1 MTISNRLT
9 AGIVVLWCAGTSAA
23 AWAGDAERGAAH
35 WTGWSFHNATLV
47 SEDDADK
54 PPALLCEN
62 TGASAVRTF
71 VAWPNTPFR
80 ATVRIRTEDVQSAA
94 GGGFAYAAIYEF
106 DETGNLTAF
115 RDFAQTTGTHEWT
128 EFETQG
134 KTHERTFSVE
144 LRLGLHQ
151 AAGKAW
157 FEPARWT
164 WITDSN
170 ALSGERKPS
179 DFPNVALILDEP
191 EFPRNPAAPDSR
203 ALADALAQAGYQAR
217 FIRAEDLTAAAA
229 WEKATSDAALL
240 VLPNGPCFP
249 IEARQGLLALLCQG
263 VDLLSFGGYP
273 FDVPLRRAETSWEVV
288 DLTQPTKIKLLNR
301 DPGFEIDPEPGR
313 PAVWHDAT
321 GNPCPI
327 ATAETVE
334 GSRCALVRQQVGE
347 GRSYT
352 QTVADVKAGQWLRLS
367 GRIKTADVQ
376 GAGYAF
382 LAYYPMAGDE
392 WRSPRDIAQVRGTR
406 DWQLFTQDFRVPPG
420 VDRVDIR
427 FGLYRASGTAY
438 FDDIRLEEVEY
449 APRLNTRYGRPDD
462 GLLVSP
468 WQLGMCDADYPLR
481 RTARLTAPGWQAAV
495 AAAGFSAVGVL
506 NGNARWIPLVA
517 AEDRF
522 GRQCGTAGAM
532 MVHATGRFA
541 GSTWTFFG
549 VNNVDLTQLPD
560 FRERVLQPAL
570 SRMRRGLFLDRVQSR
585 LACYRAGEPAEVS
598 CSARHF
604 GSGIFSGSLT
614 WRWSAEDSATVLEEG
629 RREVRL
635 TPDEAAVWTIPLN
648 AAAAPSGLHRVT
660 VRLQDALGNIC
671 DELSAG
677 FVVWDGKD
685 FPRSTRF
692 GYADNYFRRDDRPVF
707 LCGTTTW
714 SNWFFSPSQSDP
726 LFWAAELGR
735 MADYGIRINANL
747 QTWWRPPYELSEE
760 DWRKLDAAVY
770 LSHRAGVIHRAG
782 LFVGQDVAVDDALLE
797 QQARFAAA
805 FAQRYRDADGL
816 IYYLN
821 GDYQLRPKSP
831 EQQNPAWQLAQTHH
845 WNNRLTD
852 AVRSADPRHPI
863 ISEYYQI
870 PIGGLD
876 VRQTLDGLDMAEIG
890 YFDTPD
896 RDLSRFPAV
905 FKMTDHR
912 LRGKSAAVGE
922 FGVKTHP
929 AWEPSLGGGGYHIRR
944 SAEQQN
950 RLFLVLPQLTFGLG
964 GSTARNWCWR
974 DDDDRIFPWGLTY
987 TCDGIPREALRF
999 YRAAALLLVRLQPR
1013 WTKPEVV
1020 LVAAD
1025 STRRTV
1031 SDDFSP
1037 DDLAAANL
1045 LARLGI
1051 DFAVVSDLDLREA
1064 DLRDVKAAFVPGET
1078 VSDTTAQIL
1087 DALEQTGSLTVC
1099 REHPAIAESLTKEE
1113 PESAFVPSSE
1123 LRRRW
1128 AELLDRAGVA
1138 RVRVQPDAPAIAV
1151 MPVALQD
1158 GAAVVLVNTG
1168 DQMRRLQVTSPDGK
1182 SLEMS
1187 LAPWEP
1193 GLAAW
1198 DSAGRLLALEGGL
1211 ALQYDGR
1218 PVAES
1223 DGHILLWS
1231 VETQIDGDT
1240 DVLAA
1245 RDVFLVPT
1253 TARNV
1258 HLMRAQNGSDT
1269 AELGEFRN
1277 GSWHELAEIPLQS
1290 TEGGVRLQLPGD
1302 CQGELIRIR
1311 KR

>member
-1 MTISNRLT
+1 MPISKRLMF
-9 AGIVVLWCAGTSAA
+9 GIVALVCAGTAA
-23 AWAGDAERGAAH
+23 PAWAGDAEGGAAD
-35 WTGWSFHNATLV
+35 WTGWSFQNATLV
-47 SEDDADK
+47 PKDDADE

-62 TGASAVRTF
+62 SRALAIRTF
-71 VAWPNTPFR
+71 VAWPNTPFH
-80 ATVRIRTEDVQSAA
+80 ATVRIRTEDVQPTA
-94 GGGFAYAAIYEF
+94 GGGFAYAAVYEF

-115 RDFAQTTGTHEWT
+115 RDFAEMTGTHEWI
-128 EFETQG
+128 ELETQG

-144 LRLGLHQ
+144 LRLGLYQ

-157 FEPARWT
+157 FEPARLT
-164 WITDSN
+164 WVTDSN
-170 ALSGERKPS
+170 AKSGDRKPLG
-179 DFPNVALILDEP
+179 FPSVALILDEP
-191 EFPRNPAAPDSR
+191 EFPRNFAAPDSR
-203 ALADALAQAGYQAR
+203 AMADLLAEAGYQAR
-217 FIRAEDLTAAAA
+217 FIRAEDLASAGA
-229 WEKATSDAALL
+229 WEKATADAALL

-273 FDVPLRRAETSWEVV
+273 FDAPLRHTERGWESV
-288 DLTQPTKIKLLNR
+288 DLTQPTSVKLLNR
-301 DPGFEIDPEPGR
+301 DPGFETDPESGR

-321 GNPCPI
+321 GNPCPT

-334 GSRCALVRQQVGE
+334 GSRCAQVRQQDGE

-367 GRIKTADVQ
+367 GRVKTEDVQ

-392 WRSPRDIAQVRGTR
+392 WRSPRDIAQVRDTR
-406 DWQLFTQDFRVPPG
+406 DWQSFTQDFRVPPG
-420 VDRVDIR
+420 VDRVEIR

-449 APRLNTRYGRPDD
+449 APRLNTRYGLPKD

-481 RTARLTAPGWQAAV
+481 RTARLTAPGWEAAV
-495 AAAGFSAVGVL
+495 AAEGFSTVGVL
-506 NGNARWIPLVA
+506 NGNTRWIPLVA

-532 MVHATGRFA
+532 MVQATGQFA

-549 VNNVDLTQLPD
+549 VNNADLTQLPR
-560 FRERVLQPAL
+560 FRERVLRPAL
-570 SRMRRGLFLDRVQSR
+570 SRMRRGIFLDRAQSR
-585 LACYRAGEPAEVS
+585 LACYRPGEPAEIS
-598 CSARHF
+598 CSVRHL
-604 GSGIFSGSLT
+604 GPQTFSGSLT
-614 WRWSAEDSATVLEEG
+614 WRRSAEDSAAMLEEG

-635 TPDEAAVWTIPLN
+635 TTGEAAVWTIPLKS
-648 AAAAPSGLHRVT
+648 AAVPSGLHRVT
-660 VRLQDALGNIC
+660 VRLQDASGDIC

-685 FPRSTRF
+685 FPRGTRF
-692 GYADNYFRRDDRPVF
+692 GYADNYFRLDDRPAF

-714 SNWFFSPSQSDP
+714 SNWFVSPSQSDP
-726 LFWAAELGR
+726 LFWAEELGR
-735 MADYGIRINANL
+735 MADYGIRVNANL

-782 LFVGQDVAVDDALLE
+782 LFIGHDVAVDDALLE
-797 QQARFAAA
+797 RQAQFAAA
-805 FAQRYRDADGL
+805 FAARYRHAEGL

-821 GDYQLRPKSP
+821 GDYHLQPKSP
-831 EQQNPAWQLAQTHH
+831 EQQDMAWQLAQTRH
-845 WNNRLTD
+845 WNERLTE
-852 AVRSADPRHPI
+852 ALRSADPCHPI

-870 PIGGLD
+870 PMGGLD

-912 LRGKSAAVGE
+912 LRGKSAAIGE
-922 FGVKTHP
+922 FGAKTHP
-929 AWEPSLGGGGYHIRR
+929 AWEPSLGGGGYHMRR
-944 SAEQQN
+944 SVEQQN
-950 RLFLVLPQLTFGLG
+950 RLFLTLPQLTFGLG
-964 GSTARNWCWR
+964 GAAARNWCWR

-987 TCDGIPREALRF
+987 TCDGVPREALRF
-999 YRAAALLLVRLQPR
+999 YRAAALLLLRLQPR
-1013 WTKPEVV
+1013 WKQPEVV
-1020 LVAAD
+1020 LVASD

-1031 SDDFSP
+1031 SDGFSP
-1037 DDLAAANL
+1037 YDLAAADM
-1045 LARLGI
+1045 LARLGV
-1051 DFAVVSDLDLREA
+1051 DFAVVSDLDLREG
-1064 DLRDVKAAFVPGET
+1064 DLRNVKAAFVPGET
-1078 VSDTTAQIL
+1078 VSNGAAQIL
-1087 DALEQTGSLTVC
+1087 DALKQGGSLMVC
-1099 REHPAIAESLTKEE
+1099 REHPAIAASPATEK
-1113 PESAFVPSSE
+1113 PESAFVPSPE
-1123 LRRRW
+1123 LLRRW

-1138 RVRVQPDAPAIAV
+1138 RVRIQPDDPAVAV

-1168 DQMRRLQVTSPDGK
+1168 DQMRRLQATSPDGK
-1182 SLEMS
+1182 SVEMS

-1198 DSAGRLLALEGGL
+1198 DSAGRVLALEGGS
-1211 ALQYDGR
+1211 ALRCDGR

-1223 DGHILLWS
+1223 DGHLLLWS
-1231 VETQIDGDT
+1231 VETQIDRDDDIRT
-1240 DVLAA
+1240 A
-1245 RDVFLVPT
+1245 REIFLVPT

-1269 AELGEFRN
+1269 AELGEFRH
-1277 GSWHELAEIPLQS
+1277 GSWHGLTEMSLQS
-1290 TEGGVRLQLPGD
+1290 TEGGVRLQVPGD

-1311 KR
+1311 RR